1 MVMVTL
7 IISLSYHIISCH
19 VIMVIVISL
28 KTLACTERCVYEK
41 KKLKYENEVRTLWYK
56 VWGWGRDRIGCHV
69 SVYMCLRHSC
79 AIFST
84 NYYSRS
90 CGHLKHPNRSMARRK
105 V

>member
-41 KKLKYENEVRTLWYK
+41 KKLKYENVVRTLWYK
-56 VWGWGRDRIGCHV
+56 VWG
-69 SVYMCLRHSC
+69 
-79 AIFST
+79 
-84 NYYSRS
+84 
-90 CGHLKHPNRSMARRK
+90 
-105 V
+105 